1 MSFFFLNKDHYKA
14 GVGGLGGD
22 KVAVLVLLQR
32 AAGSDR
38 ETTFPSHAAY

>member
-1 MSFFFLNKDHYKA
+1 MSFSFLNKDHYKA

-22 KVAVLVLLQR
+22 KVAVLVLQR